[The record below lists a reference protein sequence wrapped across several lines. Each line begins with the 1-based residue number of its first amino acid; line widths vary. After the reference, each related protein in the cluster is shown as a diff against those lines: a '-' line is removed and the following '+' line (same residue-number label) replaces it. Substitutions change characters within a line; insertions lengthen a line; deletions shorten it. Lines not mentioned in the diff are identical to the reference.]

1 MTTTFTHPKK
11 TYYPMEHNHADHI
24 TQEAASTIVR
34 TLAHYRTAAEH
45 NGYLLPAAHSGLFS
59 RKFIDDARTGNVFCP
74 HFKHRIVIIRCVNP
88 PGINELKRIF
98 HDAVH
103 TAIAKK
109 DKFVRENMAGL
120 LNLIALMNTKNR
132 QPD

>member
-1 MTTTFTHPKK
+1 
-11 TYYPMEHNHADHI
+11 MEHNHADHI

-59 RKFIDDARTGNVFCP
+59 RKFIDDARTGDVFCP
-74 HFKHRIVIIRCVNP
+74 HEKHKIVMLRCVNP
-88 PGINELKRIF
+88 PGISELKRIF
-98 HDAVH
+98 KDAVD
-103 TAIAKK
+103 TAIVRKE
-109 DKFVRENMAGL
+109 KFVRENKVAL
-120 LNLIALMNTKNR
+120 LNLIALMDTKNR